1 MAENNNTPAISPWGI
16 APVIPAKMVP
26 DPKPDLDMMEWVRIH
41 IEIPEMQA
49 RHGPQL
55 KETYSGGERQERKAL
70 PEQGIDPKKAREP
83 VTLKKRQVAQLF
95 ASLEKPLEPTKKKHP
110 CKVDR
115 IKKNVVLIDR
125 STGQHCTD
133 YHLKKAK
140 KMPEDRVRGSA
151 FAYLEGEISR
161 LRLLVEDLQYRLGSI
176 EAERWSR

>member
-1 MAENNNTPAISPWGI
+1 
-16 APVIPAKMVP
+16 
-26 DPKPDLDMMEWVRIH
+26 MEWVRIH

-49 RHGPQL
+49 HHGLQL
-55 KETYSGGERQERKAL
+55 KENNHGRERQERKGF
-70 PEQGIDPKKAREP
+70 PVQGNDPKKAREP
-83 VTLKKRQVAQLF
+83 VALKKRQVALLF

-110 CKVDR
+110 YTVDKF
-115 IKKNVVLIDR
+115 KKNVVLIDR
-125 STGQHCTD
+125 STGQQCTD

-176 EAERWSR
+176 EAERRSR